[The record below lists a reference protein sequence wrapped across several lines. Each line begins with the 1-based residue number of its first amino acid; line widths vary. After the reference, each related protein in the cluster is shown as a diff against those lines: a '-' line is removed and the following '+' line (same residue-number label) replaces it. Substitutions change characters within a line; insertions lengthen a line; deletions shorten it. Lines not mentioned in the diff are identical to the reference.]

1 MAERIVSPG
10 VFTRENDLSFL
21 AQGIGEIGAAFIGP
35 FKQGP
40 AFVPTLV
47 RTQSEFADKFGT
59 PDGTYYTEYAVQNYL
74 REAGVATIVRVMPT
88 GGYTQVD
95 PIGLVQFATPS
106 PQTFVVT
113 VVNVGGVNVFA
124 IDGVNKPPIQL
135 VRGGVYTFDVSAASN
150 AIHPFRFRVGGV
162 GSDQFTEGVVIT
174 GTQGEAGAEVVFT
187 VPNSAPNTLQY
198 YCTAHPGT
206 MGNIVSIVES
216 QKLIATIHST
226 EVGDDEVGFGAFT
239 VLPSQTIPGS
249 FVVSGSGIGNVS
261 ASLLPSATN
270 DVRDVFGKS
279 PFGSKDG
286 YVYSYFENQ
295 AANFTYDATAGVEA
309 LALADQDFAYDAS
322 VAHTPFIKSQLIS
335 GERYDL
341 FRFKTLGHGNNENT
355 RFKIGISN
363 VKAAGEDGSTDYS
376 TFSVTIR
383 AFNDTDKRKTVLET
397 FNNVNLDAAS
407 PNYIA
412 RVIGDRFLTIDSAGK
427 ITENGDWLNNSKYI
441 RVECVPQGTYP
452 VSAAPFAHGAY
463 FNPIFVGGNES
474 LVPAVVYTTTSVVN
488 TAGAPIRFSGFDF
501 ETPVVKIDNLN
512 YLNPIPNSAT
522 AGANVDFGFDSQL
535 TYIMSGSDSADMVK
549 RQFIVGFQGGFNG
562 QSPAVSK
569 NLGLAI
575 SAANSQGFN
584 LSSATATGTIAY
596 QKAINAISNAD
607 EYDINMVVTPG
618 VVRQLHTT
626 VCTSVI
632 DMVEARQDCFYIA
645 DFTKA
650 DATINE
656 ATSQASAVDSNY
668 VGTYYPWVKTVDT
681 NTNKLISVPPSVL
694 LPAVYAANDAIGAEW
709 FAPAGLNRGG
719 ISGAVSVLN
728 RLTHAERDTLYEN
741 KVNPIAAFP
750 GQGIVAFGQKTLQDR
765 ASALDRINV
774 RRLLI
779 TVKKFVASTSR
790 FLIFEQNT
798 AQTRGRFINTVQPFL
813 EGIQQRQGLFAFKVV
828 MDETNNTP
836 DVVDRNILAGQIFL
850 QPAKTAEFIVIDF
863 NILPTGA
870 SFSA

>member
-40 AFVPTLV
+40 AFVPTIV

-74 REAGVATIVRVMPT
+74 REAGVATIVRVMNV

-95 PIGLVQFATPS
+95 PIGLV
-106 PQTFVVT
+106 
-113 VVNVGGVNVFA
+113 
-124 IDGVNKPPIQL
+124 
-135 VRGGVYTFDVSAASN
+135 AS
-150 AIHPFRFRVGGV
+150 
-162 GSDQFTEGVVIT
+162 GSNGK
-174 GTQGEAGAEVVFT
+174 
-187 VPNSAPNTLQY
+187 
-198 YCTAHPGT
+198 
-206 MGNIVSIVES
+206 
-216 QKLIATIHST
+216 KLIATIHST
-226 EVGDDEVGFGAFT
+226 EGGDEEVGFGTFT
-239 VLPSQTIPGS
+239 VSPSTTISGS
-249 FVVSGSGIGNVS
+249 FVVSGSGIGEVS
-261 ASLLPSATN
+261 ASLLPSSTS
-270 DVRDVFGKS
+270 DVRDVFGAS

-295 AANFTYDATAGVEA
+295 AANFTYDGTAGVEA
-309 LALADQDFAYDAS
+309 LALADQDFAYDPS
-322 VAHTPFIKSQLIS
+322 VATTPYVKSQLIS
-335 GERYDL
+335 GDRYDL
-341 FRFKTLGHGNNENT
+341 FRFHTLGHGNNENR

-376 TFSVTIR
+376 TFSVTVR
-383 AFNDTDKRKTVLET
+383 SFADTDKRKSVLET
-397 FNNVNLDAAS
+397 FNNVNLDPAS
-407 PNYIA
+407 PNFIA
-412 RVIGDRFLTIDSAGK
+412 RVIGDRFMTIDSDGK
-427 ITENGDWLNNSKYI
+427 ITENGDWLNNSKYV
-441 RVECVPQGTYP
+441 RVEVAAQGTYP

-463 FNPIFVGGNES
+463 TNPIYVGGDET
-474 LVPAVVYTTTSVVN
+474 LVPAVVYTTGSVLN
-488 TAGAPIRFSGFDF
+488 TAGAPTNFSGFNF
-501 ETPVVKIDNLN
+501 ETAGVKIDNLN

-522 AGANVDFGFDSQL
+522 VGANVDFGFDSQL

-549 RQFIVGFQGGFNG
+549 RQFVLAFQSGFDG
-562 QSPAVSK
+562 QTPAVSK
-569 NLGLAI
+569 NLGIAI
-575 SAANSQGFN
+575 SGANTQGFN
-584 LSSATATGTIAY
+584 CSSATATGTVAY

-607 EYDINMVVTPG
+607 EYDINMVATPG
-618 VVRQLHTT
+618 IIRQYHPSVTT
-626 VCTSVI
+626 AVI

-650 DATINE
+650 DASITD
-656 ATSQASAVDSNY
+656 ATSQATSVDSNY

-694 LPAVYAANDAIGAEW
+694 MPAVFASNDAIGAEW

-719 ISGAVSVLN
+719 IVGAVSVLN
-728 RLTHAERDTLYEN
+728 RLTHSERDTLYEN
-741 KVNPIAAFP
+741 KVNPIASFP

-790 FLIFEQNT
+790 FLVFEQNT
-798 AQTRGRFINTVQPFL
+798 AQTRGRFINTVQPYL